1 MTIVWVAL
9 WAVTYCEL
17 IIDPGPSFEPTHLR
31 KKRSK
36 KGCAAK
42 YRLFLPSNLFSFPAL
57 FVSALFSWLV
67 FTYPWLLSDT
77 WPSDSLRFTFTP
89 PSSLE
94 PNRCP
99 GVLHGAV
106 GLCSLTRGPSQLIPV
121 RIVPIVNLIE
131 PPPQPTPPTQ
141 SFLCLLLTCILLYF
155 PLSCVFPRTT
165 NNHIVVHNCMLFYAY
180 HYWIT
185 MSIGL

>member
-57 FVSALFSWLV
+57 FVSTLFSWLV

-77 WPSDSLRFTFTP
+77 WPSDSLRFTFTSP
-89 PSSLE
+89 QFGAQSMPRCSSRSSSTLLTHSRPLPAHPSSDCSHCE
-94 PNRCP
+94 PHRTPANTTHP
-99 GVLHGAV
+99 IIAV
-106 GLCSLTRGPSQLIPV
+106 SPSYMYSPLLPFILGFPE
-121 RIVPIVNLIE
+121 NL
-131 PPPQPTPPTQ
+131 Q
-141 SFLCLLLTCILLYF
+141 
-155 PLSCVFPRTT
+155 
-165 NNHIVVHNCMLFYAY
+165 
-180 HYWIT
+180 
-185 MSIGL
+185 